1 MDKKFWNFVIKD
13 EETADLYM
21 YGDISNSS
29 WWGDEVTPKLF
40 KDDLDK
46 VGENATLTCYINSD
60 GGDVFAGQAIR
71 SMIARK
77 KCKQKIAYVDGLAA
91 SIASVILT
99 GFEKVVM
106 PRNAMQMV
114 HNPWTIQ
121 LGNASDMRKMA
132 DDLDQI
138 GESLIAAYKEKTG
151 LDDEKIKEIMDN
163 ETWLTAEE
171 CVQLGFADE
180 IEESKK
186 VAASLDGAFF
196 VINNQKMDLTKYKN
210 APKFI
215 INSKG
220 EEPIEDK
227 KAVEEKKATE
237 EALQKQKYYELIGG
251 M

>member
-1 MDKKFWNFVIKD
+1 MNKKFWNLVIKD
-13 EETADLYM
+13 EEHAELYM
-21 YGDISNSS
+21 YGDISSTS
-29 WWGDEVTPKLF
+29 WWGDEVTPKIF

-46 VGENATLTCYINSD
+46 VGENATLTCYINSN

-77 KCKQKIAYVDGLAA
+77 QCKKKIAHVDGLAA

-99 GFEKVVM
+99 GFDEVVM
-106 PRNAMQMV
+106 PKNAMQMI
-114 HNPWTIQ
+114 HNPWTIAM
-121 LGNASDMRKMA
+121 GNASDMRKMA
-132 DDLDQI
+132 DDLDKI
-138 GESLIAAYKEKTG
+138 GESLIAAYKEKSG
-151 LDDEKIKEIMDN
+151 LEDEKIKEIMDN

-171 CVQLGFADE
+171 CVVLGFADK
-180 IEESKK
+180 IEESKQ

-196 VINNQKMDLTKYKN
+196 VINNQKMDLSKYKN

-227 KAVEEKKATE
+227 AVEEAIK
-237 EALQKQKYYELIGG
+237 KQKYYELIGG